1 MCGAQSPSVN
11 NDVQGTLYPVGICY
25 YVLYPAPHV
34 ANVNA
39 HCITVYVSSSC
50 KCQQYSSQNCRG

>member
-11 NDVQGTLYPVGICY
+11 NDVPGTLYPVGICY

-34 ANVNA
+34 ANVANVA
-39 HCITVYVSSSC
+39 S
-50 KCQQYSSQNCRG
+50 QYM